1 MDLGRGEPRTEED
14 RCQFGH
20 ESEEAGFGLDP

>member
-1 MDLGRGEPRTEED
+1 MDLGRGKPTAEEG
-14 RCQFGH
+14 RCRFGH